1 MYFIR
6 PKTKEELFN
15 LRHASLR
22 NVIERIFG
30 VLKRRFRILLLA
42 PEYRMEI
49 QNRLPAALCA
59 LHNFIRTHDP
69 NETEVQEIGVDRDEG
84 IPGPFIP
91 EIEPEPDEPE
101 PDEPVEA
108 EERTNPNRNQAT
120 ALTRRDRIASEL
132 WAQYQGVLRDR
143 EGGIDES
150 DEDDAME
157 DNDSEFEG
165 VTGMDS
171 EM

>member
-1 MYFIR
+1 MYFTR

-15 LRHASLR
+15 LRHAHLR

-42 PEYRMEI
+42 PEYNMDI

-69 NETEVQEIGVDRDEG
+69 DNKTEIELEENGGENVDED

-91 EIEPEPDEPE
+91 
-101 PDEPVEA
+101 PVELEA
-108 EERTNPNRNQAT
+108 GGGGTSRDQAIALRN
-120 ALTRRDRIASEL
+120 RIANEL
-132 WAQYQGVLRDR
+132 WAQYQGDLHER
-143 EGGIDES
+143 EGNNNGNDYDDDLLEDTS
-150 DEDDAME
+150 DFEDVVMQ
-157 DNDSEFEG
+157 
-165 VTGMDS
+165 M
-171 EM
+171 